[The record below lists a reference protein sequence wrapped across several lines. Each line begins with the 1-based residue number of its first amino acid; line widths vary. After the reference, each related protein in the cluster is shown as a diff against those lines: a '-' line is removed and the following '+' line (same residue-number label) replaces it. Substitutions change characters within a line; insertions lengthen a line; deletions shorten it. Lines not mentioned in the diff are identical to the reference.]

1 MPKRQEGINLKT
13 VIYARKSRGTQEE
26 LNSQIS
32 ICKDY
37 CNKNSYEI
45 AEVFSEIVSSQSF
58 EREQYKALKEYIKK
72 YAHVRVIVTHLDR
85 LNRNLIQQAKLNE
98 LLLSTASYVEV
109 VGSGVIQL
117 DTPEQQM
124 LSNIINSFNEY
135 NYKLIRHKMLTGLH
149 SFQERGGKV
158 GAVPIGYIR
167 ADKYHYILDL
177 EKADII
183 KQIFTDIA
191 SGVSTKEVVNKLD
204 KINFR
209 SNNNKKLNTRE
220 IRNIVKNKVY
230 YKNIPQI
237 VTREQWLEA
246 NQQLRSLVNRGKR
259 TYPLSNK
266 IVCSHCNT
274 PLIIGYKADRGYSI
288 INSCNSSRSVRG
300 DHNSKCSC
308 QGAKY
313 SIVEDIIKSDC
324 LAYLEIQLSKL
335 YDQLREDK
343 ELLSAHDAELQAV
356 KAEIADNKEKL
367 SKLNTLFVRNNIS
380 QEQLTEQ
387 SIEIKDRIN
396 LLELKQQRLEG
407 YSLFK
412 ISEEIQDK
420 IIRLEEL
427 KADAD
432 INDLVSQLV
441 DHIKYFR
448 DTAGI
453 QVTTVFRE

>member
-1 MPKRQEGINLKT
+1 MKT
-13 VIYARKSRGTQEE
+13 VIYARKSRGTEEE
-26 LNSQIS
+26 LNNQIS

-37 CNKNSYEI
+37 CSKNSYEVS
-45 AEVFSEIVSSQSF
+45 EVFSEIRSSQDF
-58 EREQYKALKEYIKK
+58 EREQYVALKRYIKENT
-72 YAHVRVIVTHLDR
+72 AVRVIVTHADR
-85 LNRNLIQQAKLNE
+85 LNRNLIEQAKLNE

-109 VGSGVIQL
+109 VGSGIVKL

-135 NYKLIRHKMLTGLH
+135 NYKLIRHKMQTGLH
-149 SFQERGGKV
+149 NFQSNGGKV
-158 GAVPIGYIR
+158 GRTPIGFVR

-191 SGVSTKEVVNKLD
+191 SGVSTKEVVNRLD

-209 SNNNKKLNTRE
+209 SNNNKRIGTRE
-220 IRNIVKNKVY
+220 VRNIVRNEVY

-237 VTREQWLEA
+237 VTRELWLEA
-246 NQQLRSLVNRGKR
+246 NSQLRSLSNRGKR

-266 IVCSHCNT
+266 IVCKHCGT
-274 PLIIGYKADRGYSI
+274 SLIIGYKADRGYSI

-300 DHNSKCSC
+300 DHSNKCSC
-308 QGAKY
+308 QGVRYDA
-313 SIVEDIIKSDC
+313 VEDIIKSDC

-343 ELLSAHDAELQAV
+343 ELLKVHDAELQAV
-356 KAEIADNKEKL
+356 RVAMSDNKEKL
-367 SKLNTLFVRNNIS
+367 SKLNNLYLMDNIS

-387 SIEIKDRIN
+387 SAEIKDKIN

-412 ISEEIQDK
+412 ISQEIQGK

-432 INDLVSQLV
+432 INDLVVLV
-441 DHIKYFR
+441 DYVQYYK
-448 DTAGI
+448 DSTGI
-453 QVTTVFRE
+453 SVNTVFKE

>member
-1 MPKRQEGINLKT
+1 MLT
-13 VIYARKSRGTQEE
+13 VIYARKSRGTIEE
-26 LNSQIS
+26 LNSQIE

-37 CNKNSYEI
+37 CNKNKYEI
-45 AEVFSEIVSSQSF
+45 AEVFAEIRSSQDF
-58 EREQYKALKEYIKK
+58 ERVQYIALKDYVRENT
-72 YAHVRVIVTHLDR
+72 AVRVIVTHLDR
-85 LNRNLIQQAKLNE
+85 LNRNLIEQAKLND
-98 LLLSTASYVEV
+98 LLLSTASYIEV
-109 VGSGVIQL
+109 VGSGIVKL

-135 NYKLIRHKMLTGLH
+135 NYKLIRHKMQTGLH
-149 SFQERGGKV
+149 NFQSNGGKV

-191 SGVSTKEVVNKLD
+191 SGISTKEIVNKLEQ
-204 KINFR
+204 INFR
-209 SNNNKKLNTRE
+209 SNNNKPLGTRE
-220 IRNIVKNKVY
+220 IRNIVKNEVY

-237 VTREQWLEA
+237 VTREQWLLA
-246 NQQLRSLVNRGKR
+246 NQQLRSLSNRGKR

-300 DHNSKCSC
+300 DHNSKCDCMS
-308 QGAKY
+308 
-313 SIVEDIIKSDC
+313 SRLDIIENLVVSDC
-324 LAYLEIQLSKL
+324 LAYLEIQLSNL
-335 YDQLREDK
+335 YKQLREDK
-343 ELLSAHDAELQAV
+343 ELLSAHDVELQAV
-356 KAEIADNKEKL
+356 RASMSDNKEKL
-367 SKLNTLFVRNNIS
+367 SKLNNLYLMNNIS
-380 QEQLTEQ
+380 QAELTEK
-387 SIEIKDRIN
+387 SAVIKDKID

-412 ISEEIQDK
+412 ISQEIQSK

-432 INDLVSQLV
+432 INDLVVLV
-441 DHIKYFR
+441 DYVQYYK
-448 DTAGI
+448 DSENI
-453 QVTTVFRE
+453 QVKTVFKE

>member
-1 MPKRQEGINLKT
+1 MLT
-13 VIYARKSRGTQEE
+13 VIYARKSRGTIEE

-37 CNKNSYEI
+37 SNKNGYVVS
-45 AEVFSEIVSSQSF
+45 EVFAEIRSSQDF
-58 EREQYKALKEYIKK
+58 ERVQYTALKNYVKENT
-72 YAHVRVIVTHLDR
+72 AVRIIVTHLDR
-85 LNRNLIQQAKLNE
+85 LNRNLIEQAKLND

-109 VGSGVIQL
+109 VGSGIIQL

-135 NYKLIRHKMLTGLH
+135 NYKLIRHKMQTGLH
-149 SFQERGGKV
+149 NFQSNGGKV

-191 SGVSTKEVVNKLD
+191 SGVSTKEVVNKLEQ
-204 KINFR
+204 INFR
-209 SNNNKKLNTRE
+209 SNNNKRIGTRE
-220 IRNIVKNKVY
+220 VRNIVRNEVY

-237 VTREQWLEA
+237 VTRELWLEA
-246 NQQLRSLVNRGKR
+246 NSQLRSLSNRSKR

-288 INSCNSSRSVRG
+288 INSCNSSKSVRG
-300 DHNSKCSC
+300 VHGSKCDC
-308 QGAKY
+308 MGVRY
-313 SIVEDIIKSDC
+313 DTIEDIVKSDC
-324 LAYLEIQLSKL
+324 LAHLEIQLSKL

-356 KAEIADNKEKL
+356 KTEVSDNKEKL
-367 SKLNTLFVRNNIS
+367 SKLNTLFLLDNIS
-380 QEQLTEQ
+380 QAELTEQ
-387 SIEIKDRIN
+387 SAEIKDKIN

-412 ISEEIQDK
+412 ISQEIQDK
-420 IIRLEEL
+420 IIRLEEMQSS
-427 KADAD
+427 
-432 INDLVSQLV
+432 NDMSSLVVLV
-441 DHIKYFR
+441 DYIQYYK

-453 QVTTVFRE
+453 QVTTVFKSSI

>member
-1 MPKRQEGINLKT
+1 MLT
-13 VIYARKSRGTQEE
+13 VIYARKSRGTIEE

-37 CNKNSYEI
+37 CNKNSYVV

-72 YAHVRVIVTHLDR
+72 YTHVRVIVTHLDR
-85 LNRNLIQQAKLNE
+85 LNRNLIQQAKLND
-98 LLLSTASYVEV
+98 LLLSTASYIEV

-135 NYKLIRHKMLTGLH
+135 NYKLIRHKMQTGLH
-149 SFQERGGKV
+149 NFQSNGGKV
-158 GAVPIGYIR
+158 GRTSIGYIR

-183 KQIFTDIA
+183 KQMFTDIA
-191 SGVSTKEVVNKLD
+191 SGVSTKEIVNKLEQ
-204 KINFR
+204 INFR
-209 SNNNKKLNTRE
+209 SNNNKPLGTRE
-220 IRNIVKNKVY
+220 IRNIVKNEVY

-237 VTREQWLEA
+237 VTRELWLEA
-246 NQQLRSLVNRGKR
+246 NSQLRSLSNRGKR

-266 IVCSHCNT
+266 IVCKHCGT
-274 PLIIGYKADRGYSI
+274 SLIIGYKADRGYPI
-288 INSCNSSRSVRG
+288 VNSCNSSKSVRG
-300 DHNSKCSC
+300 VHGSKCDC
-308 QGAKY
+308 MGVRY
-313 SIVEDIIKSDC
+313 DTIEDIVKSDC
-324 LAYLEIQLSKL
+324 IAHLEIQLSKL

-356 KAEIADNKEKL
+356 KAEVSDNKEKL
-367 SKLNTLFVRNNIS
+367 SKLNNLYLMDNIS
-380 QEQLTEQ
+380 QEELTEQ
-387 SIEIKDRIN
+387 SAEIKDRIN

-412 ISEEIQDK
+412 IAEEIQNK
-420 IIRLEEL
+420 IIKLEEL

-453 QVTTVFRE
+453 QVKTVFSE

>member
-1 MPKRQEGINLKT
+1 MKT
-13 VIYARKSRGTQEE
+13 VIYARKSRGTIEE

-37 CNKNSYEI
+37 SNKNGYVVS
-45 AEVFSEIVSSQSF
+45 EVFAEIRSSQDF
-58 EREQYKALKEYIKK
+58 ERVQYTALKNYVKENT
-72 YAHVRVIVTHLDR
+72 AVRIIVTHLDR
-85 LNRNLIQQAKLNE
+85 LNRNLIEQAKLND

-109 VGSGVIQL
+109 VGSGIIQL

-135 NYKLIRHKMLTGLH
+135 NYKLIRHKMQTGLH
-149 SFQERGGKV
+149 NFQSNGGKV

-191 SGVSTKEVVNKLD
+191 SGVSTKEVVNKLEQ
-204 KINFR
+204 INFR
-209 SNNNKKLNTRE
+209 SNNNKRIGTRE
-220 IRNIVKNKVY
+220 VRNIVRNEVY

-237 VTREQWLEA
+237 VTRELWLEA
-246 NQQLRSLVNRGKR
+246 NSQLRSLSNRSKR

-274 PLIIGYKADRGYSI
+274 PLIIGYKADRGYPI
-288 INSCNSSRSVRG
+288 VNSCNSSKSVRG
-300 DHNSKCSC
+300 VHGSKCDC
-308 QGAKY
+308 MGVRY
-313 SIVEDIIKSDC
+313 DTIEDIVKSDC
-324 LAYLEIQLSKL
+324 LAHLEIQLSKL

-356 KAEIADNKEKL
+356 KTEVSDNKEKL
-367 SKLNTLFVRNNIS
+367 SKLNTLFLLDNIS
-380 QEQLTEQ
+380 QAELTEQ
-387 SIEIKDRIN
+387 SAEIKDKIN

-412 ISEEIQDK
+412 ISQEIQDK
-420 IIRLEEL
+420 IIRLEEMQSS
-427 KADAD
+427 
-432 INDLVSQLV
+432 NDMSSLVVLV
-441 DHIKYFR
+441 DYIQYYK

-453 QVTTVFRE
+453 QVTTVFKSSI

>member
-1 MPKRQEGINLKT
+1 MKT
-13 VIYARKSRGTQEE
+13 VIYARKSRGTIEE
-26 LNSQIS
+26 LNSQIE

-37 CNKNSYEI
+37 CNKNSYVV
-45 AEVFSEIVSSQSF
+45 AEVFSEIRSSQDF
-58 EREQYKALKEYIKK
+58 EREQYVALKRYIKENT
-72 YAHVRVIVTHLDR
+72 AVRVIVTHADR
-85 LNRNLIQQAKLNE
+85 LNRNLIEQAKLND
-98 LLLSTASYVEV
+98 LLLSTSSYIEV
-109 VGSGVIQL
+109 VGSGIIQL

-135 NYKLIRHKMLTGLH
+135 NYKLIRHKMLAGLH
-149 SFQERGGKV
+149 NFQSNGGKV
-158 GAVPIGYIR
+158 GRTSIGYIK
-167 ADKYHYILDL
+167 ADKYHYVLDL

-183 KQIFTDIA
+183 KQIFIDTA
-191 SGVSTKEVVNKLD
+191 SGISTKEVVNKLD
-204 KINFR
+204 SIGFR
-209 SNNNKKLNTRE
+209 SNNNKRIGTRE
-220 IRNIVKNKVY
+220 VRNIIKNEVY

-237 VTREQWLEA
+237 VTREQWLLA
-246 NQQLRSLVNRGKR
+246 NQQLRSLSNRGKR

-266 IVCSHCNT
+266 IVCKHCGT
-274 PLIIGYKADRGYSI
+274 SLIIGYKADRGYSI

-300 DHNSKCSC
+300 DHSSKCDCMS
-308 QGAKY
+308 
-313 SIVEDIIKSDC
+313 SRLDIIENLVVSDC

-343 ELLSAHDAELQAV
+343 ELLSAHEVELQAV
-356 KAEIADNKEKL
+356 KTEVSDNKEKL
-367 SKLNTLFVRNNIS
+367 SKLNNLYLMNNIS
-380 QEQLTEQ
+380 QEELTEQ
-387 SIEIKDRIN
+387 STEIKNKID

-412 ISEEIQDK
+412 ISQEIQDK

-441 DHIKYFR
+441 DHIQYFR

-453 QVTTVFRE
+453 SVETVFKE

>member
-1 MPKRQEGINLKT
+1 MKT
-13 VIYARKSRGTQEE
+13 VIYARKSRGTIEE
-26 LNSQIS
+26 LNSQIE
-32 ICKDY
+32 ICEDY
-37 CNKNSYEI
+37 CSKNDYTI
-45 AEVFSEIVSSQSF
+45 AEVFAEIRSSQDF
-58 EREQYKALKEYIKK
+58 ERIQYIALKRYIKENT
-72 YAHVRVIVTHLDR
+72 AVRIVVTHLDR
-85 LNRNLIQQAKLNE
+85 LNRNLIEQAKLNE

-109 VGSGVIQL
+109 VGSGIVKL

-149 SFQERGGKV
+149 SFQDSGGKV
-158 GAVPIGYIR
+158 GAVPIGFVR
-167 ADKYHYILDL
+167 ADKYHYVLHL

-183 KQIFTDIA
+183 KQMFTDIA
-191 SGVSTKEVVNKLD
+191 SGMSTKEVVNKLD

-209 SNNNKKLNTRE
+209 SNNNKRIGTRE

-237 VTREQWLEA
+237 VTRELWLEA
-246 NQQLRSLVNRGKR
+246 NQQLRSLSNRGKR

-274 PLIIGYKADRGYSI
+274 PLIIGFKADRGYSI

-300 DHNSKCSC
+300 DHSNKCDCMS
-308 QGAKY
+308 
-313 SIVEDIIKSDC
+313 SRLDIIENLVVSDC

-356 KAEIADNKEKL
+356 KAEIDANKEKL
-367 SKLNTLFVRNNIS
+367 SKLNNLYLMNNIS

-387 SIEIKDRIN
+387 SAEIKNKID

-412 ISEEIQDK
+412 ISQEIQDR
-420 IIRLEEL
+420 IVELEEMQSSN
-427 KADAD
+427 D
-432 INDLVSQLV
+432 INSLVVLV
-441 DHIKYFR
+441 DYVQYYK
-448 DTAGI
+448 DSKNI
-453 QVTTVFRE
+453 QVKTIFKEL

>member
-1 MPKRQEGINLKT
+1 MKT
-13 VIYARKSRGTQEE
+13 VIYARKSRGTIEE
-26 LNSQIS
+26 LNSQIE
-32 ICKDY
+32 ICKEY
-37 CNKNSYEI
+37 CNKNSYI
-45 AEVFSEIVSSQSF
+45 ISEVFAEIRSSQDF

-72 YAHVRVIVTHLDR
+72 YTHVRVIVTHLDR
-85 LNRNLIQQAKLNE
+85 LNRNLIQQAKLND

-109 VGSGVIQL
+109 VGNGVIQL

-135 NYKLIRHKMLTGLH
+135 NYKLIRHKMQTGLH
-149 SFQERGGKV
+149 NFQSNGGKV
-158 GAVPIGYIR
+158 GAVPIGYVR
-167 ADKYHYILDL
+167 VDKYHYVLDL

-183 KQIFTDIA
+183 KQMFTDIA
-191 SGVSTKEVVNKLD
+191 SGVSTKEVVNRLD

-209 SNNNKKLNTRE
+209 SNNNKRIGTRE
-220 IRNIVKNKVY
+220 VRNIVRNAVY
-230 YKNIPQI
+230 YENIPQI
-237 VTREQWLEA
+237 VTRELWLEA
-246 NQQLRSLVNRGKR
+246 NSQLRSLSNRGKR

-300 DHNSKCSC
+300 DHSNKCSC
-308 QGAKY
+308 QGVRY
-313 SIVEDIIKSDC
+313 DYVESIVKSDC
-324 LAYLEIQLSKL
+324 LAHLEIQLNKL

-356 KAEIADNKEKL
+356 KAEVSDNKEKL
-367 SKLNTLFVRNNIS
+367 SKLNNLYLMNNIS
-380 QEQLTEQ
+380 QEQLTEK
-387 SIEIKDRIN
+387 SAEIKNRIN

-412 ISEEIQDK
+412 ISQEIQGK

-432 INDLVSQLV
+432 INDLVVLV
-441 DHIKYFR
+441 DYVQYYKDSEGLSVKTIFK
-448 DTAGI
+448 
-453 QVTTVFRE
+453 EL